1 MIEKIKIY
9 DLNIDLPDLERKA
22 VSLGNFDGVHLGHQ
36 KLMKNN
42 LEISKKYDLEPAV
55 LLFKENT
62 KLRLKQEKEY
72 MTSLE
77 DKIEILAS
85 MGIET
90 FCLIDFDE
98 KFMNLSPREFISEII
113 NKKLNA
119 SYVIC
124 GKDYRFGKKASGDI
138 ETLAKFEERYDY
150 KTSVVDFEKEDHD
163 NKISSNHIRDVIR
176 EGNIKKANR
185 LLGRNYKIKGRVVD
199 GMKRGRTLNF
209 PTANLDLSF
218 NYVLPVDG
226 VYLTKVNVDNEF
238 HYGLTNIGTNPT
250 FENADRKIETYILD
264 FDKNIYGKDINI
276 EFIDFFRYDIKFDS
290 KEELIDQMNSDKA
303 KARLYLENLD
313 K

>member
-1 MIEKIKIY
+1 MIDKIKIY
-9 DLNIDLPDLERKA
+9 DLNMDLPDLQRKA

-42 LEISKKYDLEPAV
+42 LEISKKYSLEPAV
-55 LLFKENT
+55 LLFKEDT
-62 KLRLKQEKEY
+62 KLRLRHEKDY

-98 KFMNLSPREFISEII
+98 KFMNLSPREFIAEII

-119 SYVIC
+119 SYIIC
-124 GKDYRFGKKASGDI
+124 GKDYRFGRKAAGDV
-138 ETLAKFEERYDY
+138 ETLRKFEERYGF
-150 KTSVVDFEKEDHD
+150 KTSVVDFEKEDENH
-163 NKISSNHIRDVIR
+163 KISSNSIRDIIR
-176 EGNIKKANR
+176 QGNIKKANK
-185 LLGRNYKIKGRVVD
+185 LLGRYYKIRGRVVD

-209 PTANLDLSF
+209 PTANLNLSF

-226 VYLTKVNVDNEF
+226 VYLTRVSVDNEF

-250 FENADRKIETYILD
+250 FENADRKVETYILD
-264 FDKNIYGKDINI
+264 FKEDIYGNDIALEFI
-276 EFIDFFRYDIKFDS
+276 EFFRHDIKFSS
-290 KEELIDQMNSDKA
+290 KDGLIEQMNIDKA
-303 KARLYLENLD
+303 MAYEYIEKLS